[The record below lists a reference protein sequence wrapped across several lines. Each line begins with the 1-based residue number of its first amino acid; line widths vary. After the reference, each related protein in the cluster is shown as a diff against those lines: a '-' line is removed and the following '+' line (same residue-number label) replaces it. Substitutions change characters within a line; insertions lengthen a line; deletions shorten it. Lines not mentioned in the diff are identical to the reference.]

1 MTDSLKNDNSA
12 APQPWLV
19 RIPEIFEGIADD
31 VLRRFGA
38 ISSTR
43 LGQDYYLIK
52 TATPAAIQQSEAAKF
67 ARWNLPMEHTWP
79 CNAQKMDGFIEK
91 AAQTLLKKFGDR
103 RPQGIFIGTLHPTSP
118 DKYYKGLASNLRG
131 RVLQL
136 FPKLSATTVEEQDPT
151 AETLYCLVGKEGLFC
166 GMQSPRA
173 SNGLYAGGSKY
184 IDQDAP
190 DTISRAGA
198 KIAEALHY
206 LLLYRPP
213 MKEGSHWL
221 ELGACPGGMTSELLA
236 RGQRVTAIDRAP
248 LDKRLEGREG
258 LKFFLE
264 DVAAFEPKAGTTY
277 DALLCDMNG
286 PPEESIEQVIRLSR
300 FLKKSGLIVFTLK
313 VPRIDSLEEPNELFR
328 LIVSMTEAAGLK
340 LFAQT
345 HLTYNR
351 HEFTLLLEPQAQR
364 QVPPQADLRASTVR
378 PL

>member
-1 MTDSLKNDNSA
+1 MTEREPTTPATTCK
-12 APQPWLV
+12 PWLV
-19 RIPEIFEGIADD
+19 RIPEIFEGIAGE

-38 ISSTR
+38 VSSTR
-43 LGQDYYLIK
+43 LGHDYYLIK
-52 TATPAAIQQSEAAKF
+52 TPAPEMVQHSEAAKF
-67 ARWNLPMEHTWP
+67 ARWNLPMDHTWP

-91 AAQTLLKKFGDR
+91 AAQTLLKKFGER
-103 RPQGIFIGTLHPTSP
+103 NPQGIFIGTLQPTSP

-136 FPKLSATTVEEQDPT
+136 FPKLPASTVEEQNPT
-151 AETLYCLVGKEGLFC
+151 AETLFCLVGKEGLFC
-166 GMQSPRA
+166 GMQSPRS

-213 MKEGSHWL
+213 LAAGSHWL

-248 LDKRLEGREG
+248 LDKRLDGRPG
-258 LKFFLE
+258 LKFVLN
-264 DVAAFEPKAGTTY
+264 DVAAFQPRAGTHY

-300 FLKKSGLIVFTLK
+300 ALKKGGLVVFTLK
-313 VPRIDSLEEPNELFR
+313 VPRIESVEEPNELFR
-328 LIVSMTEAAGLK
+328 LIVSMTQAAGLR

-351 HEFTLLLEPQAQR
+351 HEFTLFLERDQE
-364 QVPPQADLRASTVR
+364 
-378 PL
+378 

>member
-1 MTDSLKNDNSA
+1 MTDSVKNES
-12 APQPWLV
+12 PPPHQPWLV
-19 RIPEIFEGIADD
+19 RIPEIFAGVADA
-31 VLRRFGA
+31 VLKRFGA
-38 ISSTR
+38 DSSTR
-43 LGQDYYLIK
+43 LGQDYYLIR
-52 TATPAAIQQSEAAKF
+52 TATPAAIRQSEAAKF

-103 RPQGIFIGTLHPTSP
+103 KPQGIFIGTLQPTSP

-136 FPKLSATTVEEQDPT
+136 FPKLPAATVEEQDP
-151 AETLYCLVGKEGLFC
+151 AGETLFCLVGKEGLFC

-206 LLLYRPP
+206 LLLYRPAL
-213 MKEGSHWL
+213 KEGSHWI

-236 RGQRVTAIDRAP
+236 RNQRVTAIDRAP
-248 LDKRLEGREG
+248 LDKRLDGRPG
-258 LKFFLE
+258 LKFFLD
-264 DVAAFEPKAGTTY
+264 DVAAFQPRAGTSY

-300 FLKKSGLIVFTLK
+300 FLKQGGLVVFTLK
-313 VPRIDSLEEPNELFR
+313 VPRVDSVEEPNELFR
-328 LIVSMTEAAGLK
+328 LIVSMYKAAGLR

-351 HEFTLLLEPQAQR
+351 HEFTLFLER
-364 QVPPQADLRASTVR
+364 N
-378 PL
+378 